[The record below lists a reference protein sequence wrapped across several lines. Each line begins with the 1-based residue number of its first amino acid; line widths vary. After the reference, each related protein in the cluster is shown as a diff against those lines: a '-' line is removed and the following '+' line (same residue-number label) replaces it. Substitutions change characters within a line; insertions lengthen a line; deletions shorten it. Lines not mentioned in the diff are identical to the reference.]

1 MKPKQNL
8 QQAVSATPQR
18 KPLPFSLAIQSDGY
32 KNLIN
37 NTLGDPKRA
46 TRFIT
51 AITSAVSTNPALQ
64 ECDAGTILSSAL
76 IGESLGLSPSPQLGQ
91 YYLVPYNDTK
101 NNRKVAQ
108 FQMGYK
114 AYLQLAVRTGQYENL
129 NVVPIKQGEL
139 IRFDPI
145 TEEIEVKVIE
155 DEEERAKTPTVGYYA
170 FFKLLNGFHKGIYW
184 SKEKMLAHAD
194 KYSNAFSKENYQL
207 YISGNVPKSELW
219 KYSSFWYKDFDG
231 MAMKTMLRQLLS
243 KGYAPMSI
251 EMQTAMA
258 NDQGVP
264 VVQNNEFVGVD
275 YVDNRPKGE
284 YKEPTEPVVVDGV
297 PAEDVLVD
305 EETGEI
311 LDEDDPLA

>member
-1 MKPKQNL
+1 MKPKQSL
-8 QQAVSATPQR
+8 QQAVQSAPQ
-18 KPLPFSLAIQSDGY
+18 KKQPFSVVIQSEGY

-46 TRFIT
+46 ARFVT

-64 ECDAGTILSSAL
+64 ECSPDTILSSAL

-91 YYLVPYNDTK
+91 FYLVPYNDTK

-108 FQMGYK
+108 FQLGYK
-114 AYLQLAVRTGQYENL
+114 AYVQLAMRSGNYKKL
-129 NVVPIKQGEL
+129 NVVSIKDGEL
-139 IRFDPI
+139 VRFDPLN
-145 TEEIEVKVIE
+145 EEIEVSLIDD
-155 DEEERAKTPTVGYYA
+155 DEEREQTPTIGYYA
-170 FFKLLNGFHKGIYW
+170 MFELTNGFRKAIYW

-207 YISGNVPKSELW
+207 YVSGNVPKADLW

-231 MAMKTMLRQLLS
+231 MAYKTMLRQLIS
-243 KGYAPMSI
+243 KWGVMSI
-251 EMQTAMA
+251 EMQTAYQ

-264 VVQNNEFVGVD
+264 VVQGNEFVGVD

-284 YKEPTEPVVVDGV
+284 YKEPTAEPTVVEEVPKGTITVD
-297 PAEDVLVD
+297 A
-305 EETGEI
+305 ETGEI

>member
-8 QQAVSATPQR
+8 QQAVNTIPQK
-18 KPLPFSLAIQSDGY
+18 KPLPFSLAIQSEGY

-194 KYSNAFSKENYQL
+194 KYSNAFSEENYQL

-284 YKEPTEPVVVDGV
+284 YKEPKEPVVVDGV

>member
-8 QQAVSATPQR
+8 QQAVSTTPQR

-194 KYSNAFSKENYQL
+194 KYSNAFSKENYQM

-243 KGYAPMSI
+243 KGYAPMSV

-275 YVDNRPKGE
+275 YVDNRPN
-284 YKEPTEPVVVDGV
+284 KEPTEPVVVDGV

-311 LDEDDPLA
+311 LDDDDPLA

>member
-8 QQAVSATPQR
+8 QQAVSTIPQ
-18 KPLPFSLAIQSDGY
+18 KKPFSIAIQSEGY

-46 TRFIT
+46 GRFVT

-108 FQMGYK
+108 IQIGYK
-114 AYLQLAVRTGQYENL
+114 AYVQLAIRTGQYKKL
-129 NVVPIKQGEL
+129 NVLPIKYGEL
-139 IRFDPI
+139 IRFDPLN
-145 TEEIEVKVIE
+145 EEIEVNLIDD
-155 DEEERAKTPTVGYYA
+155 DEEREKAPTIGYYA
-170 FFKLLNGFHKGIYW
+170 MFELVNGFRKAMYW

-207 YISGNVPKSELW
+207 YVSGNVPKSELW

-243 KGYAPMSI
+243 KYGVMSI
-251 EMQTAMA
+251 EMQTAYA

-275 YVDNRPKGE
+275 YVDNRPKSE
-284 YKEPTEPVVVDGV
+284 YKEPTEPVVVEGV

-311 LDEDDPLA
+311 LDDDDPLA

>member
-8 QQAVSATPQR
+8 QQAVSTAPQ
-18 KPLPFSLAIQSDGY
+18 KKPFSVAIQSEGY

-46 TRFIT
+46 ARFVT

-114 AYLQLAVRTGQYENL
+114 SYIQLAIRTGQYTKL
-129 NVVPIKQGEL
+129 NVLAIKQGEL
-139 IRFDPI
+139 VRFDPLN
-145 TEEIEVKVIE
+145 EEIEVNLIE
-155 DEEERAKTPTVGYYA
+155 DEDEREKTPTIGYYA
-170 FFKLLNGFHKGIYW
+170 MFQLTNGFRKAIYW

-194 KYSNAFSKENYQL
+194 KYSNAFNREDYQK
-207 YISGNVPKSELW
+207 YISGNIPKADLW
-219 KYSSFWYKDFDG
+219 KYSSFWFRDFDG
-231 MAMKTMLRQLLS
+231 MAYKTMLRQLLS
-243 KGYAPMSI
+243 KFGVMSV
-251 EMQTAMA
+251 EMQTAYA

-264 VVQNNEFVGVD
+264 VVKNNEFVGVD
-275 YVDNRPKGE
+275 YVDNRQKDE
-284 YKEPTEPVVVDGV
+284 YVEPTVAESV
-297 PAEDVLVD
+297 PANTITVD
-305 EETGEI
+305 TETGEV
-311 LDEDDPLA
+311 LDNDDPLA